1 MTTVQQAV
9 AALATMTVGQLRA
22 RYRDVFGEET
32 KATNKA
38 WLRKRVAWRIQAVAE
53 GGLSD
58 RAQRRAD
65 ELANDADLRVCV
77 PAGHP
82 VLALVEPG
90 ADGPA
95 GEPNAAASPQVQG
108 GPRLHRPQQAEPAPV
123 VPQPHDDR
131 LPPIGTVLTRTYKGA
146 VLKVTVLAD
155 GFEYEG
161 EKYQSLSAVA
171 KAVTGSHC
179 NGFAFFHLKGT
190 KAKEAK

>member
-9 AALATMTVGQLRA
+9 AALATMTVAQLRA

-32 KATNKA
+32 RATNKA
-38 WLRKRVAWRIQAVAE
+38 WLRKRIAWRIQAVAE

-58 RAQRRAD
+58 RAQRRAE

-90 ADGPA
+90 DTGAA
-95 GEPNAAASPQVQG
+95 GEPIVSASVQG
-108 GPRLHRPQQAEPAPV
+108 QRGPRLHRPQAEPAPV
-123 VPQPHDDR
+123 VAQPHDDR
-131 LPPIGTVLTRTYKGA
+131 LPPVGTVLTRTYKGA
-146 VLKVTVLAD
+146 VLKVTILAD
-155 GFEYEG
+155 GFEYDG

-171 KAVTGSHC
+171 KKVTGSHC
-179 NGFAFFHLKGT
+179 NGFAFFHLKRAAT
-190 KAKEAK
+190 KEAK